1 MKQARKIIRLLSAS
15 TFIIPKDRQFLS
27 VLDKVLQTAEKHQQS
42 FQTVSLTPISQIP
55 LLELAGKLMFIMVV

>member
-27 VLDKVLQTAEKHQQS
+27 VLDKVLKTAEKHQQS
-42 FQTVSLTPISQIP
+42 FENGIIGTDFTDSF
-55 LLELAGKLMFIMVV
+55 A